1 MPIYALGAHE
11 PRIHARSGRRSRS
24 ATRRTTRSPLDRS
37 PVSPNARMSGARS
50 ASRSPRPDW
59 RTATPTAALSSRR
72 CRCAATTRRPPGR
85 TRWGHSELGGL
96 RAFGTTAHRRT
107 GAAGH
112 PGHPRRGTGMTISV
126 RRCTSLRAASHDG
139 LSGVYGEVA
148 PPEVGPQA
156 VGRAAARR
164 HAGSRSSS
172 HDRQP
177 VWVDD
182 PSRFGERQG
191 QSGAPRRCDR
201 AWSEGGHRI
210 RIPPQASAV
219 RMCWL
224 SGVTSAPVLSLRL
237 APASGALPLA
247 GQLIHERGHRVPV
260 PR

>member
-1 MPIYALGAHE
+1 MG
-11 PRIHARSGRRSRS
+11 RCRS
-24 ATRRTTRSPLDRS
+24 TPLVRTS
-37 PVSPNARMSGARS
+37 PVSTREAGGGHDRQPGGPLGHHWTARQSHPTRGCPGLGPQAGRRGQTGAR
-50 ASRSPRPDW
+50 RPRP
-59 RTATPTAALSSRR
+59 RHCPRAAAAAPQRR
-72 CRCAATTRRPPGR
+72 VGRRAAR
-85 TRWGHSELGGL
+85 GGGI
-96 RAFGTTAHRRT
+96 RNSAACERSAPHEAHRRT

-210 RIPPQASAV
+210 RIPPQASADHVLAQWCDVGACVVTPACACV
-219 RMCWL
+219 R
-224 SGVTSAPVLSLRL
+224 SAACLRSWS
-237 APASGALPLA
+237 ADP
-247 GQLIHERGHRVPV
+247 
-260 PR
+260 